1 MRKTSGKNKAYDY
14 IAIESGLFCMPKR
27 TSLDMTLNAKGESN
41 QILVDKE
48 VHSTNL

>member
-1 MRKTSGKNKAYDY
+1 
-14 IAIESGLFCMPKR
+14 MPKR

-48 VHSTNL
+48 VHSTNLLLDIDEKPE